1 METVKPLSDRV
12 YKKVVASLPI
22 ATVDAVL
29 VWRGSFL
36 LCKRKN
42 KPAQGEWWIPG
53 GRILKGESQQQAL
66 ERKLR
71 EETGLSIASSKFI
84 GAFDALFPES
94 AWGVPAHC
102 ITLLYVVRPKRV
114 GELRLDS
121 QHGEFHWFKKID
133 SSWHPYL
140 KQQLS
145 AAGFNY

>member
-1 METVKPLSDRV
+1 MKSVKPLSDKD
-12 YKKVVASLPI
+12 YKRIVASMPI

-36 LCKRKN
+36 LGKRKN

-53 GRILKGESQQQAL
+53 GRIMKGESQQQAL

-102 ITLLYVVRPKRV
+102 ITLLYVVRPR
-114 GELRLDS
+114 GIRGLQLDS
-121 QHGEFHWFKKID
+121 QHGEFQWFKKID
-133 SSWHPYL
+133 RGWHPYL
-140 KQQLS
+140 KAQLA
-145 AAGFNY
+145 AAGFKY